1 MAISSTL
8 TTSFK
13 VELLTGTHNFTNSS
27 GNTFKLALYTSSA
40 SLGAATTDYSTSNE
54 ISNTSGS
61 AYSAG
66 GATLTNQGVSLSS
79 TTAFTDFADVTYS
92 SASFTANGA
101 LIYNTTTDGGSS
113 TTDAVAVIAFGGDKT
128 ASNGTFKIE
137 FPAADASN
145 AIIRLA

>member
-1 MAISSTL
+1 MAISSAICN
-8 TTSFK
+8 SFK
-13 VELLTGTHNFTNSS
+13 QEILVGTHNFTASS
-27 GNTFKLALYTSSA
+27 GNTFKIALFTSDA
-40 SLGAATTDYSTSNE
+40 SLGAGTTAYSTSNE

-66 GATLTNQGVSLSS
+66 GATLTNSGVSLSS
-79 TTAFTDFADVTYS
+79 TTAFTDFSDVTYT

-101 LIYNTTTDGGSS
+101 MIYNTTTDGGSS
-113 TTDAVAVIAFGGDKT
+113 TTDAVAIIAFGGDKT

-137 FPAADASN
+137 FPTADASN